1 MPAVASSPT
10 RSPRGVTK
18 PVAARLLPNERSELE
33 SLAKRESRSCSA
45 MLRLV
50 FLRGLESYRRD
61 TEVAS

>member
-33 SLAKRESRSCSA
+33 SLAERESRSCSA